1 MGECEEERN
10 TSSVRRNCYWL
21 ILCNSWV
28 LSELCLE
35 KCGSQNSKRAPK
47 LLFSAVQTPYNPL
60 PLNVGESSGYHR
72 LSLPWLGHTI
82 WQRWK
87 SISVWV
93 HQKRD
98 YPKWAWPIQ
107 MGPLK
112 EGVRHETS
120 SIRGVFLLTLNQQ
133 LPYWWEG
140 QQQGRQGPVEIEGL
154 SLPNL
159 K

>member
-28 LSELCLE
+28 LPELCLE

-82 WQRWK
+82 WQRWRDFAGVMK
-87 SISVWV
+87 VHFSLGSSKERLSWVGLTYSDGPFNRGCEGKKQVASEEFSCWPWISNC
-93 HQKRD
+93 HTDER
-98 YPKWAWPIQ
+98 ANNR
-107 MGPLK
+107 
-112 EGVRHETS
+112 EG
-120 SIRGVFLLTLNQQ
+120 RGL
-133 LPYWWEG
+133 
-140 QQQGRQGPVEIEGL
+140 
-154 SLPNL
+154 
-159 K
+159 